1 MVLQR
6 LCGVSG
12 VVGIAAA
19 AAVVYFLIKCL
30 KKAIPSYAREA
41 TQFGTLERFLKPTRF
56 SSEQLAVYTRDYAT
70 LLSSGAYESVYKGEL
85 PNRTLVAVK
94 VLSNAHHNRIEEQF
108 MAKYMEKGS
117 LDGFLF
123 GDKSAINW
131 CKMNEIAVGT
141 VKGIAYLHEEC
152 EQRIV
157 HYDIKLGNILLDQN
171 LPRRGSSWILL
182 MGFRGTLGYTM
193 LEMWKP
199 YPITYKCDVYSFGM
213 LLFKIVGRRR
223 NHNPNLSAREK
234 ALRYKPEAR
243 PTMST
248 VMKMLDGDMEIPTP
262 KYPFEYLDPTKPYQL
277 SENGRKWDSE
287 SSAFEDRVF
296 LRLLLQACEANYR
309 K

>member
-1 MVLQR
+1 MSSFKHDFIKFNKDSPIH
-6 LCGVSG
+6 SG
-12 VVGIAAA
+12 RVNEPINLRRHGFSVPVIS
-19 AAVVYFLIKCL
+19 KWN
-30 KKAIPSYAREA
+30 
-41 TQFGTLERFLKPTRF
+41 FGTLERILKPTRF

-85 PNRTLVAVK
+85 PNGTLVAVK

-171 LPRRGSSWILL
+171 LPRRSWTSSSPSSTT
-182 MGFRGTLGYTM
+182 G
-193 LEMWKP
+193 EMWKP

-213 LLFKIVGRRR
+213 LLFEIVGRRR
-223 NHNPNLSAREK
+223 NHNPNLSES
-234 ALRYKPEAR
+234 R

-277 SENGRKWDSE
+277 SKNGRKWDSE
-287 SSAFEDRVF
+287 SSTFEDRVF